1 MVEHYIGIDLHKAF
15 FQACAVD
22 PFGTRCWEQ
31 RFETTGAGIAAFL
44 ERTPFQVMVAVEASG
59 PTWSFVDQLHDHL
72 ARVVVV
78 DAAKTRWRAGYAAK
92 TDRLDARRLADALRR
107 DSVVTIY
114 YPPLAI
120 RELREL
126 CRYRR
131 SLVQLRTG
139 LKQRLQ
145 ALLLRHG
152 VVAPVGTLWS
162 GRGARWLTALVLP
175 GRAGESLGGLRHLLT
190 ATGTHL
196 RDVER
201 QVAAA
206 AATDPIVGA
215 LQTLPGIGP
224 VLGLTIR
231 AEVGDISRFP
241 DPPHLASYA
250 GVVPRV
256 SQSGARRPWTG
267 AITKQGSP
275 WLRWALIEAAMHG
288 VNRQDPVGR
297 WARRLALKNG
307 ALKTRVAVA
316 RALCGE
322 IFAVWPRTDPLTAST
337 VDKTMTP
344 GVPS

>member
-22 PFGTRCWEQ
+22 ALGTRCWEQ
-31 RFETTGAGIAAFL
+31 RFETSGAGIAAFL
-44 ERTPFQVMVAVEASG
+44 QHTSPHVLVGVEASG
-59 PTWSFVDQLHDHL
+59 PTWSFVDQLHGQL
-72 ARVVVV
+72 AQVVVV

-114 YPPLAI
+114 YPPPAI

-131 SLVQLRTG
+131 SVVQLRTG

-152 VVAPVGTLWS
+152 IAAPVSSLWQ
-162 GRGARWLTALVLP
+162 GRGARWLAALTVP
-175 GRAGESLGGLRHLLT
+175 GRAGESLTGLRQLLMQT
-190 ATGTHL
+190 RAHL
-196 RDVER
+196 RQIER
-201 QVAAA
+201 EVATEAAA
-206 AATDPIVGA
+206 DSIVAA

-231 AEVGDISRFP
+231 AEIGDISRFP

-256 SQSGARRPWTG
+256 SQSGSRRPWLG

-288 VNRQDPVGR
+288 VKRRDPVGR
-297 WARRLALKNG
+297 WARRLAVEKG
-307 ALKTRVAVA
+307 ALKTRVAIA
-316 RALCGE
+316 RALCEE
-322 IFAVWPRTDPLTAST
+322 IFVVWPRT
-337 VDKTMTP
+337 
-344 GVPS
+344 